1 MLVLK
6 ISATT
11 STNSYVKSLLKENR
25 DHQELVVIADAQT
38 QGRGQMGTSWKSQR
52 GKSLTFSVYK
62 RFSDFDVSRQF
73 YLSMAV
79 SLAIKEVLEQF
90 EIPDIKI
97 KWPNDILSANKKIC
111 GILIENTLQ
120 TNKIKGSIIGIGLN
134 VNENELDGLPNA
146 TSMKIG
152 THRSFD
158 LKVVFEKL
166 TEVLFQKF
174 TLLQQKSFADIEEA
188 YFESLY
194 RIHQVSV
201 FESPDKKAF
210 NGIIQGVSREGKLQI
225 KTEDEGV
232 VSFDFKEIKLI
243 SGLQ

>member
-1 MLVLK
+1 MLIHK

-11 STNSYVKSLLKENR
+11 STNSYLKSLLKEN
-25 DHQELVVIADAQT
+25 DIEQELIVIAEEQT

-62 RFSDFDVSRQF
+62 RFSDFEVSRQF
-73 YLSMAV
+73 YLSMVV
-79 SLAIKEVLEQF
+79 SLAIKEVLEEF
-90 EIPDIKI
+90 KIPDIKI

-134 VNENELDGLPNA
+134 VNESQLDGLPNA
-146 TSMKIG
+146 ISMKMVSN
-152 THRSFD
+152 RSFEPD
-158 LKVVFEKL
+158 VVFEKL
-166 TEVLFQKF
+166 IEALFQKL
-174 TLLQQKSFADIEEA
+174 TLIQQKSFADIEEA
-188 YFESLY
+188 YFKSLY

-201 FESPDKKAF
+201 FESADKEIF
-210 NGIIQGVSREGKLQI
+210 NGIIQGVSREGKLLV
-225 KTEDEGV
+225 KTEDEEV
-232 VSFDFKEIKLI
+232 IPFDFKEIKLI